1 MEGDVITDA
10 RQDFGQF
17 NGSPEVSMTMNAEG
31 ARAWKRLTGENI
43 GKKRCH
49 CFGMIM
55 CILFQQYKQKLLE
68 DVLK

>member
-1 MEGDVITDA
+1 MIQEIKKQLWKEDVITDA

-43 GKKRCH
+43 GN
-49 CFGMIM
+49 MS
-55 CILFQQYKQKLLE
+55 LS
-68 DVLK
+68 